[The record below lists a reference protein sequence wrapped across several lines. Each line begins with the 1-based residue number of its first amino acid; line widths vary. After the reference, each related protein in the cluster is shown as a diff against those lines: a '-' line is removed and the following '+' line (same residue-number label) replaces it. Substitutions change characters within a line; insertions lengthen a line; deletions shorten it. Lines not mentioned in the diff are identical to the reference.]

1 MQLQTQVIKSL
12 KKRGLTLSVA
22 ESCSG
27 GLLSHRLTNISG
39 ASKCFLMS
47 IVAYSNETKTNLL
60 KIPQNI
66 IKTKGA
72 VSRPVAIALA
82 RNIKKLSGSH
92 IGIGITG
99 IAGPTGGSKT
109 KPVGLVYIALASK
122 NKNIL
127 KRFIFKG
134 SRLQIK
140 QKTVHQALILLKQ
153 FLG

>member
-1 MQLQTQVIKSL
+1 MKIAEHIVK
-12 KKRGLTLSVA
+12 TLINEKFTLAVA